1 MMSKIPSTTECVS
14 INHDTIIRTRIIITN
29 ESMFHNDIYCNDVAN
44 CKHSNCNNHSILNK
58 ATEHM
63 VSHMVSHVEHIVSHW
78 QGLHPPTNHDKN
90 LIVKANPFR
99 KA

>member
-63 VSHMVSHVEHIVSHW
+63 VSHW